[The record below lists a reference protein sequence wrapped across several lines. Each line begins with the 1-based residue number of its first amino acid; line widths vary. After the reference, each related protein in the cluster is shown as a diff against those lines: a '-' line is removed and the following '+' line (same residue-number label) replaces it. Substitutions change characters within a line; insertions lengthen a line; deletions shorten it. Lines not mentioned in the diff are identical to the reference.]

1 MLFGILF
8 LVVTAVNVA
17 QAVIPGISK
26 FLNHINCHSPQQI
39 QILSISRSG

>member
-1 MLFGILF
+1 MLLVVLF

-26 FLNHINCHSPQQI
+26 FLLGFNSVRNWNFVYQTND
-39 QILSISRSG
+39 